1 MQSTPLSM
9 DVCDADQGWLNTS
22 QEMLGAIEKG
32 QRC

>member
-22 QEMLGAIEKG
+22 QEISGGHREGA
-32 QRC
+32 